1 MLVNIEEGETVQWS
15 CEYGDSKA
23 LSCSIQEMDYE
34 LNNKSKTFTFD
45 CSLM

>member
-23 LSCSIQEMDYE
+23 LSCSIQEME
-34 LNNKSKTFTFD
+34 
-45 CSLM
+45 